1 MKSKICL
8 NILTFSGVVLNVT
21 SVYGQT
27 YQPSN
32 RTPVADNTLGTQ
44 VSGSNNNFTVTGGL
58 NRGQNL
64 FHSFQDF
71 SVPTNGIVTFTN
83 PVGNQSIITRVT
95 GNQFSDINGLLSTQ
109 GANFFLINP
118 NGIVFGNNAQ
128 LNVGKAFVAS
138 TANGIDLVDTQGRVY
153 TFGTKNINDAPLL
166 TINPNVFLNVSR
178 LNMGGNN
185 SSIVNYGTLINAEK
199 NINGGLSPI
208 ENQYIAL
215 IGGDITLDGSLS
227 TTHLLPNGAREGYQ
241 ISDGTSRGG
250 QIVASGGRVDLG
262 GLNTAG
268 TVSIDDRGFVYAG
281 SGIQSDVSLINGAGI
296 DVSTDRSLKTVNTF
310 FNNVVSPGSN
320 INISANNF
328 QSNGSTTNPSIVLAG
343 LGSIQSDDIQ
353 SGDININATGRFS
366 INNTALYNILNVQT
380 INTTNNPVGDR
391 GGIEGG
397 KIKINADSIDIN
409 NQSRILSNTFGIGN
423 AGNIEITTTKNLT
436 ISGTDNLSLLQD
448 STARSL
454 SAISSSSFGIGDTG
468 RIEIKT
474 SGDLSLIN
482 RGGIFS
488 TVETRKTPTVPSS
501 NVRPLSIKNYTN
513 VAPAY
518 RVGWD
523 SPVILSPIITTTSS
537 ANPFFG
543 NPQNNITNIKIT
555 STPTT
560 LNSLNSLATSTI
572 ATTTSSTLAIGN
584 SQGISITTKN
594 LNLKNISVISTS
606 TLGKGDAGNI
616 KIKTT
621 GGDISLDRST
631 IFSTIESGA
640 TSKIASPTESGAGS
654 IDLATRN
661 LTLNNSSGIRSDN
674 SGGTGTAGDIKIVAS
689 GDILISGTDNP
700 SLLQNPNAP
709 LSVISSSSSGVG
721 DTGRVEINTLG
732 NLSLINQGIIFSTI
746 GSTST
751 STAQGVTTKL
761 AQGNS
766 RGINIAAENLSLK
779 NNSIISSS
787 TEGIGNA
794 GNINIDTTGN
804 LFLDKSTIFSTIES
818 GGIAKIASPIES
830 GTGNININTQ
840 NLILNNSSGITSAN
854 NFGTGTA
861 GDINITTTNNLNL
874 NGGQITSSTLGLGN
888 SNSGNININ
897 TKGNFEATKNGS
909 VFAITSTSGNAGD
922 IKLTAQSVTLTE
934 GSELQTLTD
943 GSGKA
948 GDLSVVTP
956 NNGFVKISGT
966 APSGKLP
973 DGSPGGFSS
982 GLLATAQSNSSSL
995 AGKVSV
1001 TTGALNIDKAGVI
1014 STRSRTNNSPI
1025 QAENPKTSIINGRYP
1040 QDPGA
1045 GSITIDAKSINIAS
1059 GGQISTTSN
1068 GNAAAGDIILKTN
1081 TDKVSISGS
1090 DSNYESRKASTIA
1103 AFPNGYDARSSEELG
1118 NFTIDSINKFSGIFA
1133 NNGTTSTGK
1142 GGSIILN
1149 PNNINIADG
1158 GQISVSNEGTGNAGN
1173 IFLLSNFLTLNN
1185 GSISSAANSSTGG
1198 NINLSANDRLLLRN
1212 GSNISTNSTSNLKNG
1227 NGGNITIDSPLII
1240 ATQGNNDISANASAG
1255 SGGKVNINSQGLF
1268 GIQFRPKGQDSPLS
1282 NDITASSTFG
1292 QNGTVNIDTPGIDPG
1307 KDANQLPTVPTDASN
1322 QISQTCSPSNRDS
1335 KFAVTGRGGLPKN
1348 AYDLLSSDVTWQDP
1362 RAVNQPI
1369 ASNSN
1374 TQPIKKISSPA
1385 IGWVF
1390 DGNGK
1395 VTLIAAESQGQPTG
1409 TRVVCPNAANK

>member
-1 MKSKICL
+1 MKSKIYL
-8 NILTFSGVVLNVT
+8 SFLSLTGIVLNAT
-21 SVYGQT
+21 SAHSQS

-32 RTPVADNTLGTQ
+32 RIPVADNTLGTQ
-44 VSGSNNNFTVTGGL
+44 VSGSNNNFTITGGL

-71 SVPTNGIVTFTN
+71 SIPTNGIATFIN
-83 PVGNQSIITRVT
+83 PVGNQLIVTRVT
-95 GNQFSDINGLLSTQ
+95 GNLFSDINGLLSTQ

-138 TANGIDLVDTQGRVY
+138 TANGIDFLDAQGKTY
-153 TFGTKNINDAPLL
+153 AFGTKNINDAPLL

-178 LNMGGNN
+178 LNMGGNS
-185 SSIVNYGTLINAEK
+185 SSIVNYGTLINREK

-208 ENQYIAL
+208 ENQYVAL
-215 IGGDITLDGSLS
+215 IGGNITLDGSLN
-227 TTHLLPNGAREGYQ
+227 TTHLSPNGVRQGYQ
-241 ISDGTSRGG
+241 LSDGTSRGG

-262 GLNTAG
+262 GLNTVG
-268 TVSIDDRGFVYAG
+268 SVSIDDRGFIYAG
-281 SGIQSDVSLINGAGI
+281 GGIHSDVSLINGAGI
-296 DVSTDRSLKTVNTF
+296 NVSTDRRLKVVNTSF
-310 FNNVVSPGSN
+310 DNVVSPGSN

-328 QSNGSTTNPSIVLAG
+328 QGNGSTTNPSILLAG
-343 LGSIQSDDIQ
+343 LASIQYDDIQ

-366 INNTALYNILNVQT
+366 INNTALYNILNLLA
-380 INTTNNPVGDR
+380 IYNTNNPIGAR
-391 GGIEGG
+391 GSIKGG

-409 NQSRILSNTFGIGN
+409 NQSKILSNTFGIGN

-448 STARSL
+448 PTARSL

-468 RIEIKT
+468 LIEIKT
-474 SGDLSLIN
+474 SGDLSLLN

-488 TVETRKTPTVPSS
+488 TVETRGIPSDIRLLF
-501 NVRPLSIKNYTN
+501 NEYYTDIAKLAHTN
-513 VAPAY
+513 NFN
-518 RVGWD
+518 
-523 SPVILSPIITTTSS
+523 SPVIPSPFLTTTTSAS
-537 ANPFFG
+537 PSFG
-543 NPQNNITNIKIT
+543 SPQNSVIVKTVPTPTTAIT
-555 STPTT
+555 STT
-560 LNSLNSLATSTI
+560 ATI
-572 ATTTSSTLAIGN
+572 ASPVLAIGN
-584 SQGISITTKN
+584 SQGISITTKD
-594 LNLKNISVISTS
+594 LNLKNISTISTS

-640 TSKIASPTESGAGS
+640 TSKIVSPTESGAGS

-689 GDILISGTDNP
+689 GNILISGTDN
-700 SLLQNPNAP
+700 SSQTQNSNAP

-721 DTGRVEINTLG
+721 DTGLVEINTLG
-732 NLSLINQGIIFSTI
+732 NLSLVNQGIIFSTI
-746 GSTST
+746 GNTLISTP
-751 STAQGVTTKL
+751 QGVTTKL

-766 RGINIAAENLSLK
+766 RGINIAAGNLSLN
-779 NNSIISSS
+779 NNSIISTS

-794 GNINIDTTGN
+794 GNIKIDTAGN

-818 GGIAKIASPIES
+818 GGIAKIALPTES
-830 GTGNININTQ
+830 GMGNININTQ

-861 GDINITTTNNLNL
+861 GDINITTANNLNL

-888 SNSGNININ
+888 SNSGNINID

-909 VFAITSTSGNAGD
+909 IFATTSTNGDAGD
-922 IKLTAQSVTLTE
+922 IKLTAQSVTLAE
-934 GSELQTLTD
+934 GSELQTLTN
-943 GSGKA
+943 GNGKA
-948 GDLSVVTP
+948 GDLSVMTP
-956 NNGFVKISGT
+956 GNGFITISGT

-973 DGSPGGFSS
+973 DGSAGGFSS
-982 GLLATAQSNSSSL
+982 GLLATAQKNSCSL

-1001 TTGALNIDKAGVI
+1001 TTGTLNIDKGGVI

-1025 QAENPKTSIINGRYP
+1025 QSDNLKTSIINGRYP
-1040 QDPGA
+1040 QELGA
-1045 GSITIDAKSINIAS
+1045 GSIVIDAKNINIAS

-1068 GNAAAGDIILKTN
+1068 GNAAAGDIILKN
-1081 TDKVSISGS
+1081 NIDKILISGGDLS
-1090 DSNYESRKASTIA
+1090 SENRKTAIKA
-1103 AFPNGYDARSSEELG
+1103 AFPNGYQNRNPQELAD
-1118 NFTIDSINKFSGIFA
+1118 FTIDSVNQSSGIFA

-1142 GGSIILN
+1142 GGSIILK
-1149 PNNINIADG
+1149 PTTIEIAAG

-1173 IFLLSNFLTLNN
+1173 IYLGSNLLTLNN

-1198 NINLSANDRLLLRN
+1198 NINLTTNDRLLLRN
-1212 GSNISTNSTSNLKNG
+1212 GSNISTNSTSDLNNG
-1227 NGGNITIDSPLII
+1227 NGGNITIDSPFVI

-1255 SGGKVNINSQGLF
+1255 SGGKVNITSQRLF
-1268 GIQFRPKGQDSPLS
+1268 GIQFRPKGQDSPLTS
-1282 NDITASSTFG
+1282 DITASSTFG
-1292 QNGTVNIDTPGIDPG
+1292 QNGTVKINTPGIDPG

-1348 AYDLLSSDVTWQDP
+1348 AYDLLSSDVLWQDP
-1362 RAVNQPI
+1362 RGAVTQPI
-1369 ASNSN
+1369 ANA
-1374 TQPIKKISSPA
+1374 TQPNHKLSPPA

-1390 DGNGK
+1390 DGKGK
-1395 VTLIAAESQGQPTG
+1395 VTLIAAESPGQPTG
-1409 TRVVCPNAANK
+1409 TRVVCPNGGGK